1 MQDDKYRER
10 LQAYDLTAEDG
21 ATPFRLWWVRFHFL
35 ERLVAL
41 GYNPMY
47 IDTDVSFRVNPYPL
61 FKVGP
66 ATNRSKRPSTRL
78 PTLIS

>member
-10 LQAYDLTAEDG
+10 LEAYDLTAEET

-41 GYNPMY
+41 G
-47 IDTDVSFRVNPYPL
+47 
-61 FKVGP
+61 
-66 ATNRSKRPSTRL
+66 
-78 PTLIS
+78 